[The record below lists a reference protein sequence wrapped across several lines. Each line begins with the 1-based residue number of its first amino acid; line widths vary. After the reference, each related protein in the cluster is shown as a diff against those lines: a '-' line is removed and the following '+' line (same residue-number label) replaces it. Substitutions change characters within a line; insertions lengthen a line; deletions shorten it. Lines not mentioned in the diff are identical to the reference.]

1 MDWSAQTQHRFDD
14 LRQRE
19 LIGPLSA
26 EEQRELAA
34 LLAILDADE
43 ARTLAPTLARMDR
56 EAAQRE
62 AQLTALQIRNE
73 ELAALAGQHE
83 QLLSEAKSW
92 LASFEQRRLVL
103 QDRYTRLAAEPLPTD
118 LRP

>member
-1 MDWSAQTQHRFDD
+1 MDWSEHTQRRFDD

-19 LIGPLSA
+19 RIGPLSA
-26 EEQRELAA
+26 EDQRERAA

-62 AQLTALQIRNE
+62 AQRTALQVRNE
-73 ELAALAGQHE
+73 ELAALAGPHA
-83 QLLSEAKSW
+83 QLLREATSW
-92 LASFEQRRLVL
+92 LTSFAQRRLVL